1 MNSHAVLIYLAGFQI
16 NGISAYSAEMGFFE
30 LELFHL
36 ATSLDV
42 TAQLSYRR
50 FQVSLW
56 KPRLELDVRR

>member
-16 NGISAYSAEMGFFE
+16 NGVSAYPAEMGFFE

-42 TAQLSYRR
+42 RDRR
-50 FQVSLW
+50 QIERKNRIGTV
-56 KPRLELDVRR
+56 